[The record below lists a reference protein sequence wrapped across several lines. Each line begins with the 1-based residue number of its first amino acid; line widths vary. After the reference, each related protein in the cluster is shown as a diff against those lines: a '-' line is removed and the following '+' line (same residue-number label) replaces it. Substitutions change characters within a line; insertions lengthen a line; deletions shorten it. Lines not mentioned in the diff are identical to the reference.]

1 MIYSNNK
8 AEQTDSS
15 LEDNTS
21 TTSWNFDLWKELD
34 PATIETRWVQ
44 REDSR
49 PIIMSAAVSVNYV
62 HMICLKYLLYIALFA
77 NGIMHIVSPIFSIS
91 STNGF
96 CAYDM
101 SHLDFFLLPLIIATT

>member
-1 MIYSNNK
+1 MMYSNNK

-34 PATIETRWVQ
+34 PTYIETRWIQ

-49 PIIMSAAVSVNYV
+49 PIMMSAAVSINSV
-62 HMICLKYLLYIALFA
+62 HMLCLTYPLYITLFA
-77 NGIMHIVSPIFSIS
+77 NGILCI
-91 STNGF
+91 
-96 CAYDM
+96 Y
-101 SHLDFFLLPLIIATT
+101 

>member
-1 MIYSNNK
+1 MWDLKCIASAVCFFVSNILFIVHGVIMMYSNNK

-34 PATIETRWVQ
+34 PAYIETRWVQ

-49 PIIMSAAVSVNYV
+49 PIMMSAAVSVILCIYYV
-62 HMICLKYLLYIALFA
+62 
-77 NGIMHIVSPIFSIS
+77 
-91 STNGF
+91 
-96 CAYDM
+96 
-101 SHLDFFLLPLIIATT
+101 